1 MKQSLPL
8 ANDNAKSRALY
19 MGKDYKGDRQRLLT
33 FVPIARK
40 LIAKYLKEPH
50 KHPPNDTDYAFLE
63 YQLCTLLEIEGF
75 RRYKVNSIATVLGC
89 NQIMLYNDPDL
100 PF

>member
-1 MKQSLPL
+1 MKQSHSQ
-8 ANDNAKSRALY
+8 ANDNSKSRALY
-19 MGKDYKGDRQRLLT
+19 MGTDYKGDRQRLLT

-40 LIAKYLKEPH
+40 LIAKYLKEPY
-50 KHPPNDTDYAFLE
+50 KHSPNDTDYAFLE

-75 RRYKVNSIATVLGC
+75 RRYKMNGIATVLGC
-89 NQIMLYNDPDL
+89 NRIILYNDPDL